1 VVAFGHSQNRQKTVY
16 PDCAHQYLERCLSLS
31 ILEVSDLRSVLND
44 AVGHKYRITRELTG
58 GGMARVFLGE
68 EVALEREVVLKVL
81 SPDLMDEMRIDR
93 FRHEVM
99 QTARLQHPTIVPLL
113 EVGTVPDPGGRY
125 LPYYVMPY
133 VRGESLRS
141 RLRQEGR
148 LSTGTTLRVLRGVL
162 DALAHAHAH
171 GVIHRDVKPENIF
184 LSGTSTVL
192 ADFGIAKAIAG
203 PGSSTS
209 RTSEGIAV
217 GTPAYM
223 APEQL
228 MGTDA
233 VDHRADLYAAGV
245 LAYEML
251 VGDLPYGGRDTSTVA
266 KLKLHA
272 RGGLRPLRSIRTDVP
287 GELASIIEACL
298 AFDPNS
304 RPQSAERMLRVL
316 EGIPITPSA
325 DTYRVREITAAK
337 LLRRPRLVAATAAV
351 LAAMAAVGFY
361 LKPVSATRTTDR
373 ELAVLFPEIGVD
385 TGPMGE
391 QLFHALV
398 STLSPIAGLRL
409 AGHVSVE
416 QMVAQGFTSAQIR
429 DSLRAQGFDSALVMR
444 ARPSS
449 AGGYMLSLELQRL
462 EAGTADELI
471 AGPVSL
477 ASLSAMQPDSVRSL
491 VRSLAGQ
498 AVARLRLS
506 STRATVPVL
515 ATIDAWSAW
524 SRGRDAYASRSP
536 MGLATAIGHFE
547 RAIALDSTYAQA
559 YADLAQTLALS
570 LFYKYSR
577 DHRPYETAARA
588 LRLTDRAL
596 ELQPSLGEAH
606 LARGYLGSVA
616 GAPVEFIE
624 RSYADAR
631 RNASANPYS
640 RTWYPTLLAARGR
653 FDEAVDVLE
662 EEVRL
667 DQRSPAQRIALSLYA
682 LPAKRHLIAMREA
695 AAARKLVRDIPLTA
709 QVDLLARLQLGGR
722 AAEDCSSIDAGPY
735 LGMRA
740 ICLERSGQGP
750 EGQRVVD
757 SLFNIIAGEAPRD
770 STFDMSLYV
779 MELATYYAARGERDS
794 ARQWLRQAIKE
805 SPAAIDMR
813 LFRAG
818 YFDADMLALGDSLR
832 VTAWRRVTS
841 SSARARDR

>member
-1 VVAFGHSQNRQKTVY
+1 M
-16 PDCAHQYLERCLSLS
+16 
-31 ILEVSDLRSVLND
+31 SDLRSVLND

-58 GGMARVFLGE
+58 GGMSRVFLGE

-81 SPDLMDEMRIDR
+81 APDLMDEMRIER

-148 LSTGTTLRVLRGVL
+148 LSVGTTIRVLRGVL

-203 PGSSTS
+203 PGSQTS
-209 RTSEGIAV
+209 RTGEGLAV

-233 VDHRADLYAAGV
+233 VDHRADLYAVGV

-272 RGGLRPLRSIRTDVP
+272 RGGLRPLRGIRTDVP
-287 GELASIIEACL
+287 SELASIIEGCL
-298 AFDPNS
+298 AFDLTA

-325 DTYRVREITAAK
+325 DTYRVRKTASGA
-337 LLRRPRLVAATAAV
+337 LFGRRRLVAAGVAVFAAI
-351 LAAMAAVGFY
+351 AAVGFY
-361 LKPVSATRTTDR
+361 LKPIGATRTTDR

-385 TGPMGE
+385 TGPVGQ

-398 STLSPIAGLRL
+398 STLSPIAGLRV

-416 QMVAQGFTSAQIR
+416 QMVEQGFTGAQIR

-444 ARPSS
+444 ARASS
-449 AGGYMLSLELQRL
+449 GGGYMLSLELQRL
-462 EAGTADELI
+462 GAVTPDELI

-477 ASLSAMQPDSVRSL
+477 ASLTAMRPDSVRSL
-491 VRSLAGQ
+491 VRTLAGQ

-536 MGLATAIGHFE
+536 TGLATAVGHFE

-570 LFYKYSR
+570 LFYKYAR
-577 DHRPYETAARA
+577 DDRPYETAARA

-596 ELQPSLGEAH
+596 ALQPSLGEAY
-606 LARGYLGSVA
+606 LARGYLGSVV
-616 GAPVEFIE
+616 GAPVDFIE
-624 RSYADAR
+624 KSYADAR
-631 RNASANPYS
+631 RHASANPYS
-640 RTWYPTLLAARGR
+640 RTWYGTLLAARGR
-653 FDEAVDVLE
+653 FEDAVDALE

-667 DQRSPAQRIALSLYA
+667 DQRSPAQRVALSLYA
-682 LPAKRHLIAMREA
+682 LPAKRYLIALREA

-709 QVDLLARLQLGGR
+709 QIELLARLQLGGR
-722 AAEDCSSIDAGPY
+722 AAEDCASIDAGPY

-740 ICLERSGQGP
+740 ICLERGGRSVDA
-750 EGQRVVD
+750 QRVAD
-757 SLFNIIAGEAPRD
+757 SLFNIIEGEAPRD

-779 MELATYYAARGERDS
+779 MELATYSAARGERDA
-794 ARQWLRQAIKE
+794 ARQWLRQAMKE
-805 SPAAIDMR
+805 SPAAIDVR

-832 VTAWRRVTS
+832 AEAWRRVTQSASRS
-841 SSARARDR
+841 SRN

>member
-1 VVAFGHSQNRQKTVY
+1 
-16 PDCAHQYLERCLSLS
+16 
-31 ILEVSDLRSVLND
+31 VSDLRSVLND

-68 EVALEREVVLKVL
+68 EVALEREIVLKVL
-81 SPDLMDEMRIDR
+81 APDLMDEVRIDR

-148 LSTGTTLRVLRGVL
+148 LSVGTTIRVLRGVL

-203 PGSSTS
+203 PGSTTS
-209 RTSEGIAV
+209 RTSDGIAV

-233 VDHRADLYAAGV
+233 VDHRADLYATGV

-287 GELASIIEACL
+287 SELASMVEACL
-298 AFDPNS
+298 AFEPAA
-304 RPQSAERMLRVL
+304 RPPSAERMLRVL

-325 DTYRVREITAAK
+325 DTYRVREITATK
-337 LLRRPRLVAATAAV
+337 LLARPRLVGAAV
-351 LAAMAAVGFY
+351 ALLAAAAAVGFY
-361 LKPVSATRTTDR
+361 LKPPGEARATDR

-385 TGPMGE
+385 SSPVGE
-391 QLFHALV
+391 QLFQALV
-398 STLSPIAGLRL
+398 STLSPIAGLRI
-409 AGHVSVE
+409 AGRVSVE
-416 QMVAQGFTSAQIR
+416 QMLAQGFSSAQIR

-449 AGGYMLSLELQRL
+449 DGGYMLSLELQRL
-462 EAGTADELI
+462 GAMTPDELV

-477 ASLSAMQPDSVRSL
+477 GSLTAMQHDSVRSL
-491 VRSLAGQ
+491 VRALAGQ
-498 AVARLRLS
+498 AVAKLRLS

-536 MGLATAIGHFE
+536 AGLETAVGHFE

-570 LFYKYSR
+570 LFYRYSR
-577 DHRPYETAARA
+577 DQSPYETAARA

-596 ELQPSLGEAH
+596 ELQPGLGEAY

-616 GAPVEFIE
+616 GAPVPFIE

-631 RNASANPYS
+631 RHASANPYS
-640 RTWYPTLLAARGR
+640 RTWYPTLLAARGA

-709 QVDLLARLQLGGR
+709 QVELLARMQLGGR
-722 AAEDCSSIDAGPY
+722 AAADCASIDAGPY

-740 ICLERSGQGP
+740 ICLEHGGRSGDAR
-750 EGQRVVD
+750 RVAD
-757 SLFNIIAGEAPRD
+757 SLFSIIAGEAPRD
-770 STFDMSLYV
+770 STFDLSLYV
-779 MELATYYAARGERDS
+779 MELATYYAARGERDA
-794 ARQWLRQAIKE
+794 ARQWLRQAIEE
-805 SPAAIDMR
+805 SPAAIDLR
-813 LFRAG
+813 LFHAG
-818 YFDADMLALGDSLR
+818 YFDGDLLTLGDSLR
-832 VTAWRRVTS
+832 AEAWRRVAHTA
-841 SSARARDR
+841 ARANRD

>member
-1 VVAFGHSQNRQKTVY
+1 
-16 PDCAHQYLERCLSLS
+16 
-31 ILEVSDLRSVLND
+31 
-44 AVGHKYRITRELTG
+44 
-58 GGMARVFLGE
+58 MARVFLGE
-68 EVALEREVVLKVL
+68 EVALEREIVLKVL
-81 SPDLMDEMRIDR
+81 APDLIDEMRIDR
-93 FRHEVM
+93 FRHEIM

-148 LSTGTTLRVLRGVL
+148 LSIGTTIRVLRGVL

-209 RTSEGIAV
+209 RTSDGLAV

-266 KLKLHA
+266 KLKLHV
-272 RGGLRPLRSIRTDVP
+272 RGGLRPLRGIRTDVP
-287 GELASIIEACL
+287 AELASIIEGCL
-298 AFDPNS
+298 AFDPAA

-325 DTYRVREITAAK
+325 DTYRIREVTAAT
-337 LLRRPRLVAATAAV
+337 LLGRRPRLVAAAVAVFAAI
-351 LAAMAAVGFY
+351 AAVGLY
-361 LKPVSATRTTDR
+361 LKPIGATRAPDR
-373 ELAVLFPEIGVD
+373 ELAVLFPEIDADSSPVR
-385 TGPMGE
+385 E

-416 QMVAQGFTSAQIR
+416 QMVAQGFTPAQIR

-444 ARPSS
+444 ARPASS
-449 AGGYMLSLELQRL
+449 GGYMLSLELQRL
-462 EAGTADELI
+462 GAVTPDELI

-477 ASLSAMQPDSVRSL
+477 ASLSLMPPDSARAL
-491 VRSLAGQ
+491 VRALAGQ
-498 AVARLRLS
+498 AVAKLRLS

-536 MGLATAIGHFE
+536 GGLAQAVGHFE
-547 RAIALDSTYAQA
+547 RAIMLDSTYAQA

-577 DHRPYETAARA
+577 DQQPYETASRA

-596 ELQPSLGEAH
+596 ALQPTLGEAY

-653 FDEAVDVLE
+653 FDDAVDALE

-695 AAARKLVRDIPLTA
+695 AAARKLVGDIPLTA
-709 QVDLLARLQLGGR
+709 QVELLARLQLGGR
-722 AAEDCSSIDAGPY
+722 AAEDCASIEAGPY

-740 ICLERSGQGP
+740 ICLERSGQTANAR
-750 EGQRVVD
+750 RVAD

-779 MELATYYAARGERDS
+779 MELATYYAARGERDA
-794 ARQWLRQAIKE
+794 ARQWLRQAMKE
-805 SPAAIDMR
+805 SPSAIDVR

-832 VTAWRRVTS
+832 AEAWRRVTHS
-841 SSARARDR
+841 AARAGRN